1 MVRLLPSEP
10 TAVAY
15 GLGPVLENAFAGGA
29 REPSFVAIADSSG
42 RWLGEAAVL
51 GPGIRA
57 RGVIAAV
64 DDRAFVAALRLG
76 VGGALRLPPS
86 TVAAGEALAAAAG
99 APVPP
104 TGYDPGVAVAL
115 ASASPSLSVVSYSG
129 LAFWRRQLGDRVL
142 TERLLALAERLQ
154 LPAAVLPWPAMV
166 IAAAGPELEAAW
178 ARLCAEGAALAP
190 SLAVH
195 VMAGPVGPDEVVA
208 AAYRVL
214 AAAPDGTGAEAAIP
228 PQPVHELPSGRAV
241 GYWSTVAGEVP
252 AGAWLAVPAPS
263 DADTTPWRLLGAD
276 DRTVII
282 EVLLADDLDHL
293 AGAAAVRV
301 PGWFVADL
309 RPGTPA
315 GLLVARLAEAA
326 NRRGLPL
333 WVPNVDRD
341 GLRFV
346 LGLPGTL
353 WVDGPSVPR

>member
-15 GLGPVLENAFAGGA
+15 GLDAVLENALAGGA
-29 REPSFVAIADSSG
+29 REPSFVAVADSSG
-42 RWLGEAAVL
+42 RWLAEAAVL
-51 GPGIRA
+51 EPRVRA

-64 DDRAFVAALRLG
+64 DDRSFVAALRLG

-86 TVAAGEALAAAAG
+86 TVAAGEALSAAAG
-99 APVPP
+99 APAPP
-104 TGYDPGVAVAL
+104 AGYDSGVAVAL
-115 ASASPSLSVVSYSG
+115 ASASPSLSVVSFSG

-142 TERLLALAERLQ
+142 TERLLALAGLLR

-178 ARLCAEGAALAP
+178 AGLCAEGAALAP
-190 SLAVH
+190 SLALHAVP
-195 VMAGPVGPDEVVA
+195 GPVGPDEVVA

-214 AAAPDGTGAEAAIP
+214 AAAPDGPGAEAAIP

-241 GYWSTVAGEVP
+241 GCWSTAAGEVP
-252 AGAWLAVPAPS
+252 AGAWLAVPQPT
-263 DADTTPWRLLGAD
+263 DADTTAWRLQGAD
-276 DRTVII
+276 DRTVI
-282 EVLLADDLDHL
+282 EVLLADDVERA

-301 PGWFVADL
+301 PGWVVADL

-333 WVPNVDRD
+333 WVPNVHAD
-341 GLRFV
+341 GLRFL
-346 LGLPGTL
+346 LGLSGTL
-353 WVDGPSVPR
+353 WVDGPAVPR

>member
-15 GLGPVLENAFAGGA
+15 GLEAVLENALAGGA
-29 REPSFVAIADSSG
+29 REPSFVAVADGGG
-42 RWLGEAAVL
+42 RWLAEAAVL
-51 GPGIRA
+51 DPGVRA
-57 RGVIAAV
+57 RGVVAAV

-76 VGGALRLPPS
+76 LGGALRLPPS

-99 APVPP
+99 ASVPAA
-104 TGYDPGVAVAL
+104 GYDPGVAVVL
-115 ASASPSLSVVSYSG
+115 ASASPSLSVVSLSG

-142 TERLLALAERLQ
+142 TGRLLAVAGLLQ

-166 IAAAGPELEAAW
+166 IAASGPEVEAAW
-178 ARLCAEGAALAP
+178 ARICAKDAALAP

-195 VMAGPVGPDEVVA
+195 PMAAPVGPAEVVS

-214 AAAPDGTGAEAAIP
+214 AAAPEAGGVEAGIP

-241 GYWSTVAGEVP
+241 GWWSTGVGEVP
-252 AGAWLAVPAPS
+252 EGAWLASPEPTV
-263 DADTTPWRLLGAD
+263 ADTTAWRLHGAD
-276 DRTVII
+276 VRTVI
-282 EVLLADDLDHL
+282 EVLLAGDVDHV

-301 PGWFVADL
+301 PGWVVADL

-326 NRRGLPL
+326 TRRALPL
-333 WVPNVDRD
+333 WVPNVDSG
-341 GLRFV
+341 GLRFL

-353 WVDGPSVPR
+353 WVDGPAVPR

>member
-15 GLGPVLENAFAGGA
+15 GLEAVLENALAGGA

-42 RWLGEAAVL
+42 RWLAEAAVL
-51 GPGIRA
+51 ESRIRA

-64 DDRAFVAALRLG
+64 DDRSFVAALRLG

-115 ASASPSLSVVSYSG
+115 ASASPSLSVVSFSG
-129 LAFWRRQLGDRVL
+129 LAFWRRQLGDRIL
-142 TERLLALAERLQ
+142 TERLLALAGLLQ

-166 IAAAGPELEAAW
+166 IAAAGPETEAAW
-178 ARLCAEGAALAP
+178 ARLCGEGAALAP
-190 SLAVH
+190 WLAVH
-195 VMAGPVGPDEVVA
+195 AVPGPVGPDEVVA

-214 AAAPDGTGAEAAIP
+214 AGAPDGTGAEAAIP

-241 GYWSTVAGEVP
+241 GWWSTAAGEAP
-252 AGAWLAVPAPS
+252 AGAWLASPEPS
-263 DADTTPWRLLGAD
+263 ESDTMPWRLHGGD
-276 DRTVII
+276 DRAVT
-282 EVLLADDLDHL
+282 EVLLAEDVERA

-301 PGWFVADL
+301 PGWVVADL
-309 RPGTPA
+309 RAGTPA
-315 GLLVARLAEAA
+315 ALLTSRLAEAA
-326 NRRGLPL
+326 HGRGLPL
-333 WVPNVDRD
+333 WVPNVDAA
-341 GLRFV
+341 GLRFL

-353 WVDGPSVPR
+353 WVDGPAVPR

>member
-1 MVRLLPSEP
+1 VVRLLPSEP

-15 GLGPVLENAFAGGA
+15 GLEPVLENALAGGA

-42 RWLGEAAVL
+42 RWLAEAAVL
-51 GPGIRA
+51 EPRVRA

-64 DDRAFVAALRLG
+64 EDRSFVAALRLG

-99 APVPP
+99 APSPP
-104 TGYDPGVAVAL
+104 AGYDPGVAVAL
-115 ASASPSLSVVSYSG
+115 AAASPSLSVVSFPG

-142 TERLLALAERLQ
+142 TERLLAVAGLLQ

-166 IAAAGPELEAAW
+166 IPASGPELEAAW
-178 ARLCAEGAALAP
+178 ARLGEARAALAP

-195 VMAGPVGPDEVVA
+195 AMEGPVGPDEVVA
-208 AAYRVL
+208 AAYGVL
-214 AAAPDGTGAEAAIP
+214 AAAPGAPAREAVMRPA
-228 PQPVHELPSGRAV
+228 PVHELPSGRAV
-241 GYWSTVAGEVP
+241 GWWSTGAGEVP
-252 AGAWLAVPAPS
+252 EGAWLAVPAPT
-263 DADTTPWRLLGAD
+263 DADTTTWRLRGAD
-276 DRTVII
+276 DRAVT
-282 EVLLADDLDHL
+282 EVLLADDVERA

-301 PGWFVADL
+301 PGWVVADL

-326 NRRGLPL
+326 NRHGLPL
-333 WVPNVDRD
+333 WVPNVDGG

-353 WVDGPSVPR
+353 WVDGPAVPR

>member
-1 MVRLLPSEP
+1 VVRLLPSEP

-15 GLGPVLENAFAGGA
+15 GLDAVLENALAGGA
-29 REPSFVAIADSSG
+29 REPSFVAVADSSG
-42 RWLGEAAVL
+42 RWLAEAAVL
-51 GPGIRA
+51 EPRVRA

-64 DDRAFVAALRLG
+64 EDRSFVAALRLG

-104 TGYDPGVAVAL
+104 AGYDPGVAVAL
-115 ASASPSLSVVSYSG
+115 ASESPSLSVVSLAG

-142 TERLLALAERLQ
+142 TERLLALAGLLQ

-178 ARLCAEGAALAP
+178 ARVCAEGAALAP

-195 VMAGPVGPDEVVA
+195 GVPGPVGPDEVVA
-208 AAYRVL
+208 TAYRVL
-214 AAAPDGTGAEAAIP
+214 AAAPDGLGAEAAIS

-241 GYWSTVAGEVP
+241 GCWSTGAGEVP
-252 AGAWLAVPAPS
+252 DDAWLAVPAPS
-263 DADTTPWRLLGAD
+263 DTDTTPWRLLGAD
-276 DRTVII
+276 DRAVII
-282 EVLLADDLDHL
+282 EVLLADDLDHV
-293 AGAAAVRV
+293 AGAAAVRI
-301 PGWFVADL
+301 PGWVVADL

-333 WVPNVDRD
+333 WVPNVGSG
-341 GLRFV
+341 GLRFL

-353 WVDGPSVPR
+353 WVDGPAVPR